1 VHGRWYNPDT
11 GLFLSPDEN
20 GEYRYGSGQDAVN
33 WAWRIRQNKPCQA
46 QNGPSDCEKFVQ
58 DVQRAISIAQ
68 ASGASDS
75 LTVMLL
81 AQYYSGIPATWN
93 FFGVTI
99 SAIGGIFDPVA
110 GRSFASVVPPFP
122 DLQDRWV
129 EPKGI
134 HDQNSQGQALRLR
147 YGFKRVF
154 FTNTHHYFAEF
165 YLNWF
170 WGGIFDVENWSRNRE
185 IDQYKNRGQPY
196 SETAADIA
204 VSVIAREHVK
214 RIKTL
219 RNTIQ
224 YGAFI
229 GEHSA
234 LPGRAIQVLPQL
246 LAQDACGNSDPDI
259 YAGWPPP
266 NIEKILGPNPN

>member
-1 VHGRWYNPDT
+1 MW
-11 GLFLSPDEN
+11 LSPNAKGD
-20 GEYRYGSGQDAVN
+20 YMYGGDGQDAVN
-33 WAWRIRQNKPCQA
+33 YVWRIRKNEPCQS
-46 QNGPSDCEKFVQ
+46 QNGLTDCERFVQ

-93 FFGVTI
+93 FFGGTI
-99 SAIGGIFDPVA
+99 PAIGGVFDPVP
-110 GRSFASVVPPFP
+110 GHSFASVVPPFP
-122 DLQDRWV
+122 DLGDRWLG
-129 EPKGI
+129 PTGI
-134 HDQNSQGQALRLR
+134 HEQNNQGQELRLR

-154 FTNTHHYFAEF
+154 FNNTHHYFAEF

-170 WGGIFDVENWSRNRE
+170 WGGILDVENWSRTRE
-185 IDQYKNRGQPY
+185 IDQYKNGGQLY

-204 VSVIAREHVK
+204 LSAIAREHVK
-214 RIKTL
+214 RIKAL
-219 RNTIQ
+219 RNTVQ
-224 YGAFI
+224 YGALI